1 MGENKRVKRL
11 HVRLSERDAYML
23 EYVSIH
29 MNMSESEI
37 FRRSLRNVYSAE
49 KYGYT
54 DYVPEV
60 ETPAFK
66 DHRKKDFNVRIYEEE
81 LNMVQDICEKTGK
94 TYSDVFRDGLTMLY
108 SLVLYTQNDDKM

>member
-1 MGENKRVKRL
+1 MKENKRIKRL

-29 MNMSESEI
+29 MKMSESEI

-66 DHRKKDFNVRIYEEE
+66 DHKRKDFNVRICEEE
-81 LNMVQDICEKTGK
+81 SNMIREVCEKTGK
-94 TYSDVFRDGLTMLY
+94 TCREIFRDGLAMLY
-108 SLVLYTQNDDKM
+108 SLVLYTQKDDEM